1 MPKAK
6 KEVKMEFITSE
17 LDKSPK
23 QDREG
28 FIKMLAPE
36 QWARLNAVETFYD
49 GEVEVVDGVAYIP
62 AENTHWVDRM
72 RMNGYE
78 VA

>member
-6 KEVKMEFITSE
+6 KATMEFITEE

-23 QDREG
+23 QDRDG
-28 FIKMLAPE
+28 FVKMLAPE
-36 QWARLNAVETFYD
+36 HWAEIDCVETFYD
-49 GEVEVVDGVAYIP
+49 GEVHVVKGVAYVP